1 MKHYIFIILLL
12 IYKSVDAQTIKPI
25 ETDSLFSTK
34 LTGETYLEYRGYN
47 GNQYY
52 YTDWVD
58 SDILLSTGEK
68 VFNKKLKYNG
78 LLDEVIWLNTS
89 IPGLFQLDKE
99 FICDFWL
106 KRSTDKPNHFKL
118 MNVNDTIKNHKSD
131 IFAEVIVEG
140 KVSLYIHRQ
149 ISVVDVQSIMR
160 DNKLYP
166 YKTIAP
172 TPIYYIKLPTN
183 KFTKLIKL
191 SRISILKVFPDQ
203 KKKIRKL
210 IRENHLD
217 MRTENGL
224 KEMIELMNDGIGD

>member
-1 MKHYIFIILLL
+1 MKYYILIILLL
-12 IYKSVDAQTIKPI
+12 ICKNVDAQTINMT
-25 ETDSLFSTK
+25 EVDSIFSTN
-34 LTGETYLEYRGYN
+34 LTGETYVEFRGYN
-47 GNQYY
+47 GSQYY
-52 YTDWVD
+52 NSEWID

-68 VFNKKLKYNG
+68 LYNKKFKYNG

-89 IPGLFQLDKE
+89 IPGLFQVDKE

-106 KRSTDKPNHFKL
+106 KKVKDRPIHFKRI
-118 MNVNDTIKNHKSD
+118 NVNDTIKNHKSD

-140 KVSLYIHRQ
+140 NVSFYIHRQ

-183 KFTKLIKL
+183 KYAKL
-191 SRISILKVFPDQ
+191 SKLGRISFQKVFPDQ
-203 KKKIRKL
+203 KKMIRKL

-224 KEMIELMNDGIGD
+224 KEMIELMNSGLDD